1 MSFYVDGGKSAVNVQ
16 LVPYLPCEPGVFP
29 GAVVRFSN
37 GQIALAIA
45 DAYESANVIGIVE
58 TVVGSLCTLR
68 TEGITGEHY
77 TGLNEAAEY
86 FLSDTVP
93 GGITTTPPT
102 AIGHVL
108 YKIGIP
114 VGSTRLFV
122 EKTVRIVRS

>member
-1 MSFYVDGGKSAVNVQ
+1 MSIYVDGGKSAVNVQ
-16 LVPYLPCEPGVFP
+16 LVPFLECEPGVFP

-37 GQIALAIA
+37 GKIALAIA
-45 DAYESANVIGIVE
+45 DAYETANVIGIAE
-58 TVVGSLCTLR
+58 AVVGSLCTLR

-77 TGLNEAAEY
+77 TGLDETAEY

-93 GGITTTPPT
+93 GEITTTPPT
-102 AIGHVL
+102 EVGHVL

-114 VGSTRLFV
+114 VGTRRLFV